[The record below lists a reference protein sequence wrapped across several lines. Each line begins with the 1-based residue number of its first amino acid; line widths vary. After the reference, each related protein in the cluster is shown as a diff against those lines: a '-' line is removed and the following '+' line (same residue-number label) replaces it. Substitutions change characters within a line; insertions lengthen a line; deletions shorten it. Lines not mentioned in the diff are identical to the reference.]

1 MPNPF
6 DSQLVKD
13 AYKLLNEQQSPSSKV
28 IPLPN
33 GKWVRELDFSK
44 DVNDPIVGI
53 RGYAVLPMSVLKKD
67 IARSITELG
76 ESLYR
81 GVGAK
86 VLMTIMSD
94 FEGKARTGNLVAFK
108 MAALAEAEDFL
119 ASPATKRKI
128 TQFKKV

>member
-1 MPNPF
+1 MANPF

-13 AYKLLNEQQSPSSKV
+13 AYKLLNEQQDVSKV

-44 DVNDPIVGI
+44 DMNDPIVGI
-53 RGYAVLPMSVLKKD
+53 RGYAVMPMSVLKKD
-67 IARSITELG
+67 IVRSINELG

-86 VLMTIMSD
+86 VLMTVMSD
-94 FEGKARTGNLVAFK
+94 FEGKARTGNLLAFK

-119 ASPATKRKI
+119 KNPATKRKI
-128 TQFKKV
+128 SMLKRK